1 MQIDPILRSA
11 LAIHTNPGAYAL
23 LIGSG
28 VSRAAGIPT
37 GWEVVL
43 DLIGKI
49 ADSDGQSTGPDP
61 AAWYRERYHKEPGY
75 SDLLDDLTSTREER
89 MTLLRSYFE
98 PTAEEREEGRK
109 TPTAAHEAI
118 ANLVKL
124 GYIRMILTTNFDRL
138 IEQALEA
145 VGIRPDVLSTPE
157 AVHSAMP
164 YTHSSCVVVKLHGDY
179 RDTRIRNTDA
189 ELARYPEE
197 LDHYLD
203 RVLDDFGLIVCGWSG
218 DWDTALREAI
228 LRAPNRRF
236 AYYWFSHGQPTEEAK
251 QLIQHRR
258 AITVPIT
265 SADEAFQ
272 SLSEKLQSLKEMDQS
287 DPRSIPVTVAT
298 VKRFLSE
305 TRYRIRLRDLVQKEV
320 EHVWQ
325 ELNTARFSTDDP
337 QPSVETYPRRVRQ
350 HEELAANLVALL
362 TTLSFYDDQN
372 STQLLTTAIQRLINA
387 PNPSSPWLD
396 VWFKLQSYP
405 ASLVVYAAGIAALS
419 TNNFRH
425 LASMLLHPIHYDI
438 NREKGIAIKYLHAHL
453 VMDFELAQSLH
464 PNSDNGRRY
473 TPASDHVF
481 GVIRPFVSEYVPDNR
496 EYEELFDV
504 LEYLMALVYWED
516 HGSWAPLG
524 SLLWRRWRAFGM
536 RDAAVLNEFVQGV
549 KAQANTSGGLLAAGF
564 FNGSLERFNEVVNS
578 FNIWGREMAR
588 STIW

>member
-1 MQIDPILRSA
+1 MELDPILRSA

-37 GWEVVL
+37 GWEIVL
-43 DLIGKI
+43 DLIARI
-49 ADSDGQSTGPDP
+49 AEPEGETTGHDP
-61 AAWYRERYHKEPGY
+61 AAWYRERYGKEPGY
-75 SDLLDDLTSTREER
+75 SDLLDELTSTPEER
-89 MTLLRSYFE
+89 MTLLRSYLE
-98 PTAEEREEGRK
+98 PMEEEREEGQK
-109 TPTAAHEAI
+109 TPTAAHRVI
-118 ANLVKL
+118 AKLVKL

-145 VGIRPDVLSTPE
+145 EGIRPDVLSTPE
-157 AVHSAMP
+157 GVQGAMP

-179 RDTRIRNTDA
+179 RDPRIRNTDT
-189 ELARYPEE
+189 ELAEYPAG
-197 LDHYLD
+197 LNRYLD

-236 AYYWFSHGQPTEEAK
+236 ACFWLSRGQLTEEAER
-251 QLIQHRR
+251 LIQHRR

-265 SADEAFQ
+265 SADEAFH
-272 SLSEKLQSLKEMDQS
+272 SLSEKLQSLKDMDQS
-287 DPRSIPVTVAT
+287 DPRSIPITVAT
-298 VKRFLSE
+298 VKRYLSE
-305 TRYRIRLRDLVQKEV
+305 NRFRIRLRDLVQKEV

-325 ELNTARFSTDDP
+325 ELNTARFSTHDP
-337 QPSVETYPRRVRQ
+337 PPSVETYPKRVRQ

-372 STQLLTTAIQRLINA
+372 NSSLFTTAIQRLINA

-396 VWFKLQSYP
+396 VWLKLQSYP
-405 ASLVVYAAGIAALS
+405 ASLVVYASGITALATS
-419 TNNFRH
+419 NFRH
-425 LASMLLHPIHYDI
+425 LASMLLYPIHYDI
-438 NREKGIAIKYLHAHL
+438 NREKSIAIQHLHVHI
-453 VMDFELAQSLH
+453 VMDFGLAQSLH
-464 PNSDNGRRY
+464 PNNDNGRRY

-481 GVIRPFVSEYVPDNR
+481 DVMRPFISEYVPDKR

-524 SLLWRRWRAFGM
+524 SLLWRQWGDFGM
-536 RDAAVLNEFVQGV
+536 RDSAMLDEFVQRV
-549 KAQANTSGGLLAAGF
+549 QDQASTGDGLLAAGF
-564 FNGSLERFNEVVNS
+564 FNGSLDRFNEVVESVNT
-578 FNIWGREMAR
+578 WGRQAKR
-588 STIW
+588 TWI

>member
-1 MQIDPILRSA
+1 MQIDPTLRSA
-11 LAIHTNPGAYAL
+11 LAIHSNPGAYAL

-49 ADSDGQSTGPDP
+49 ADPDGQSTGPDP
-61 AAWYRERYHKEPGY
+61 AAWYRERYHKKPGY

-98 PTAEEREEGRK
+98 PTEEEREEGRK

-320 EHVWQ
+320 KHVWQ
-325 ELNTARFSTDDP
+325 ELNTARFSTEDP
-337 QPSVETYPRRVRQ
+337 PPSVETYPRRVRQ

-372 STQLLTTAIQRLINA
+372 NSQLLTTAIQRLANA
-387 PNPSSPWLD
+387 PKANEPGQVAWLS
-396 VWFKLQSYP
+396 LQRYP
-405 ASLVVYAAGIAALS
+405 ASLATYASGIAALAAG
-419 TNNFRH
+419 NYRH
-425 LASMLLHPIHYDI
+425 LAALLLHPTHYDM
-438 NREKGIAIKYLHAHL
+438 NREKSPAIKHLHLISVIDHS
-453 VMDFELAQSLH
+453 LAQSLH
-464 PNSDNGRRY
+464 PTNRRRP
-473 TPASDHVF
+473 TPDSEHVF
-481 GVIRPFVSEYVPDNR
+481 DVIRPFISEYVPDER

-504 LEYLMALVYWED
+504 FEYLIALVYWNDEER
-516 HGSWAPLG
+516 WAPLG
-524 SLLWRRWRAFGM
+524 SFHWRQWGNYGH
-536 RDAAVLNEFVQGV
+536 RDSAVLNEFVLRVQT
-549 KAQANTSGGLLAAGF
+549 QAATGDGLLAAGF
-564 FNGSLERFNEVVNS
+564 FNGSLDRFNEVVNS